1 MKQRFRTVVAVLL
14 LSAAGTAH
22 AAQTC
27 RNDIPAT
34 APDNRFTDNGNGTV
48 SDSATGLIW
57 KQCAE
62 GLSGLGCVTGGAS
75 TFTWQQ
81 ALQQATDATFAGHTD
96 WHLPNKNEL
105 ESLVERRCYEPA
117 INASFFP
124 NTPSNRFWSSSPGA
138 YGPNGVWL
146 VNFDDGGVD
155 DSNEYSDFHVR
166 LVRGGQ

>member
-1 MKQRFRTVVAVLL
+1 MP
-14 LSAAGTAH
+14 SAAKPPL
-22 AAQTC
+22 
-27 RNDIPAT
+27 R
-34 APDNRFTDNGNGTV
+34 
-48 SDSATGLIW
+48 STGHHCQPSTEDTPNPSPLTYPSLFPVQRLGSTS
-57 KQCAE
+57 QCAE